1 MDRMSKIDKF
11 LYVGE
16 KAIFSLAKES
26 ALGSEYLVATDRRIV
41 HIKGER
47 FYDVKYESLE
57 SLGCYTVY
65 EWRWLLLGVI
75 GAVTALLMGGTIY
88 IPLQFTDANLENMLT
103 MMAFTEGLLLAFAC
117 AMLLAFVLTIRQG
130 IIMKTQFE
138 TRHFHFYRSQKKE
151 AFDFV
156 KIVRAA
162 EAGILKPHKSIKPEV
177 IEPEQRSLDVVKPLP
192 PRPQPNDRMPR
203 L

>member
-1 MDRMSKIDKF
+1 MDGMSRIDKF
-11 LYVGE
+11 LYIGE

-26 ALGSEYLVATDRRIV
+26 PLGSEYLVATDRRIV

-57 SLGCYTVY
+57 SLGCYTIY
-65 EWRWLLLGVI
+65 EWRWLLIGVVA
-75 GAVTALLMGGTIY
+75 AVTALLMGGTVY
-88 IPLQFTDANLENMLT
+88 IPLQFTNVDPENMMT
-103 MMAFTEGLLLAFAC
+103 MMTFTGGLLLAFAC
-117 AMLLAFVLTIRQG
+117 AMLLAFALTIRRG

-162 EAGILKPHKSIKPEV
+162 EVGILKPHKSIKPEV
-177 IEPEQRSLDVVKPLP
+177 IEPEQRSLDVIKPLP
-192 PRPQPNDRMPR
+192 PRPSPNEKMPR